1 MPALSRLFASKSRTW
16 AVAVAIPVVALG
28 LTACTGGDDESLSV
42 TAATRPVVAAV
53 ETSTPPASPAPAQAA
68 PVPAPVGDPAVDAT
82 LAKLATLP
90 IKGRAPKTGYERD
103 QFGQIWTDDV
113 TVPGGHNGCDTR
125 NDILRR
131 DLTATTLKPGTN
143 DCVVLSGTL
152 PDPYTGAAIP
162 FQRGQGT
169 SDDVQIDHIVALS
182 NAWQTGA
189 QQLDFA
195 TRQNLAND
203 PLNLQATDGPTNQ
216 QKSDGDAAT
225 WLPPNKSY
233 RCSYVTRQ
241 VDVKAAYGLWVTQ
254 PEHDAIA
261 RVLSDCGA
269 TPSVPAAAA
278 PAPAPTPPPAPASTP
293 APAPAP
299 LAPAPPPPAPAAV
312 PAPGPSSG
320 ASFASCAAARAAGA
334 APLYV
339 GSPGY
344 SPKLDRDDDGVACE

>member
-1 MPALSRLFASKSRTW
+1 MPASFRCSAAKLRNW
-16 AVAVAIPVVALG
+16 AVAGAIPVVALT
-28 LTACTGGDDESLSV
+28 LTACTGGDDQATSV
-42 TAATRPVVAAV
+42 ASAQRPVLTSAETSAPVVA
-53 ETSTPPASPAPAQAA
+53 PAPATPRAVAIAEPVADPDLANAA
-68 PVPAPVGDPAVDAT
+68 

-103 QFGQIWTDDV
+103 QFGQAWTDDV
-113 TVPGGHNGCDTR
+113 AVAGGHNGCDTR

-131 DLTATTLKPGTN
+131 DLTATAMKPGTN

-152 PDPYTGAAIP
+152 QDPYTGTAIP
-162 FQRGQGT
+162 FQRGQDT
-169 SDDVQIDHIVALS
+169 SNDVQIDHVVALS

-195 TRQNLAND
+195 TRQNFAND

-216 QKSDGDAAT
+216 QKGDGDAAT

-233 RCSYVTRQ
+233 RCSYVSRQ

-269 TPSVPAAAA
+269 TVSVPAAVA
-278 PAPAPTPPPAPASTP
+278 PAPAPVPTPVP
-293 APAPAP
+293 APAPV
-299 LAPAPPPPAPAAV
+299 APAPPPPAPAAV
-312 PAPGPSSG
+312 PAPAPPASG
-320 ASFASCAAARAAGA
+320 GTYYANCAAVRAAGA
-334 APLYV
+334 APLYA

-344 SPKLDRDDDGVACE
+344 SGKLDRDGDGVACE